1 MSAKLTL
8 TNASAREG
16 AQMGRRNELP
26 ADPAAP
32 CKLRLHRL
40 AMQGDYD
47 EGGAYWGGG
56 PSAAGVTWVAWNVD
70 GVRVFT
76 RNRTREEA
84 RAAVLRL
91 VPGATFWR

>member
-8 TNASAREG
+8 TNACSARG
-16 AQMGRRNELP
+16 ASMGRRNELP
-26 ADPAAP
+26 DDPAAP

-47 EGGAYWGGG
+47 SGGAYWGGG
-56 PSAAGVTWVAWNVD
+56 PSAAGVMWAAWNAD
-70 GVRVFT
+70 GVRVYV
-76 RNRTREEA
+76 RNRTREKA